1 MMGDFNPQHAIFKIN
16 RRSAQTV
23 KELKWYCQPRAL
35 GTELVHHIQFYQFAF
50 SYPVA
55 FHH

>member
-1 MMGDFNPQHAIFKIN
+1 MGDFNPQHAIFKIN

>member
-1 MMGDFNPQHAIFKIN
+1 MRFFKIN
-16 RRSAQTV
+16 RRSAQMV
-23 KELKWYCQPRAL
+23 KEIKWYYQSRDL
-35 GTELVHHIQFYQFAF
+35 GTELIHHIQFYHFAF